1 MKYFE
6 LTENIG
12 DVEVVFRV
20 LSGIGLLGV
29 TLLGYAPFIYSTIFP
44 MMGAYFVLTAIMRWD
59 PIGFA
64 IQVIFRVLGQLG
76 SKVASRHPAQHIKPI

>member
-12 DVEVVFRV
+12 DVERVFRV

-29 TLLGYAPFIYSTIFP
+29 TLLGPMSIMYSTIFP
-44 MMGAYFVLTAIMRWD
+44 MLAAYFILTAIMKWD
-59 PIGFA
+59 PVGYA
-64 IQVIFRVLGQLG
+64 IQIIFRMLDQIGP
-76 SKVASRHPAQHIKPI
+76 KASSHSPARRIKSI